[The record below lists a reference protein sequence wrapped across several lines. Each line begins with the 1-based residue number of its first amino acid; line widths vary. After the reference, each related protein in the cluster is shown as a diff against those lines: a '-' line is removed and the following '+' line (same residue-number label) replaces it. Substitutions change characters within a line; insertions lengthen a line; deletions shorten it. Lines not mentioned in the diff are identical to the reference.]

1 MGRCCTLIFFTLSTV
16 SCVQWHEYREEY
28 RRLRTVA
35 GKQQVTT
42 VMLNELYPKQ
52 NVTIG
57 AYEKLEETVGADST
71 LNIFRKQVK
80 AVKKES
86 KNRSK

>member
-1 MGRCCTLIFFTLSTV
+1 M
-16 SCVQWHEYREEY
+16 
-28 RRLRTVA
+28 RTVA

-42 VMLNELYPKQ
+42 VMLNELYPKL